1 MMILRG
7 GGVTLFP
14 YHDLRGAVENF
25 QRKLHRAWGGGG
37 SNHFFPEKEKE
48 MKILLGA
55 FMVDTIYSP
64 AQTGAPQ
71 LSGDDITDKMDLLVS
86 KCKKTQDCLMLSKS

>member
-1 MMILRG
+1 
-7 GGVTLFP
+7 
-14 YHDLRGAVENF
+14 
-25 QRKLHRAWGGGG
+25 
-37 SNHFFPEKEKE
+37 

-86 KCKKTQDCLMLSKS
+86 KYKKDSRLFDALQELKDDLLDDTAWPVVMQWFNEDH